1 MKNEKKKTVSLD
13 TVGIIVA
20 VVLILVYVFV
30 ECYSVSHI
38 ELETQTAVTS
48 TIYETIDATAL
59 VVRDEHTLS
68 SATSG
73 ITVPSLSD
81 GDKINVGGTVALAF
95 SSQEDA
101 TAYSKLNELQAE
113 LSYYEGLEAQTVG
126 QAGSVETI
134 NAEINNDIDSYI
146 QAIANGDIEKINT
159 AGDKVN
165 DILLRR
171 QMIIGQSVD
180 LISVIQGIRS
190 EISSV
195 SAKPNNTI
203 TTDNS
208 GVFSSYV
215 DGYESK
221 FDYSKAK
228 EMSVEEIEKAIE
240 TAKQKNDTSSSFG
253 KLITSYTWYLEC
265 VVDADAVKEL
275 ENGDKVTISF
285 KDNSET
291 LLTCKIVDGAE
302 PELGQEK
309 TALILKCNKMNPKLT
324 SLRVENIEIRVKKY
338 EGIKV
343 PASALHVVDG
353 KKGIYALISSQVRF
367 READVVYSNGDYL
380 LLSYDAD
387 NADGIHL
394 YDKIILQGKDLEDG
408 RVYT

>member
-1 MKNEKKKTVSLD
+1 MKAEKKKTISLD
-13 TVGIIVA
+13 TIGIIVA
-20 VVLILVYVFV
+20 VLLILVYVIF

-59 VVRDEHTLS
+59 VIRDEHSLPQAQNS
-68 SATSG
+68 

-81 GDKINVGGTVALAF
+81 GDKINVGGTVALTF
-95 SSQEDA
+95 PSQEDA
-101 TAYSKLNELQAE
+101 SAYSKLNELQSE

-126 QAGSVETI
+126 QAASVEAI
-134 NAEINNDIDSYI
+134 NAEINNDVDSYI
-146 QAIANGDIEKINT
+146 QAIATGDVEKINSY
-159 AGDKVN
+159 GDRVN
-165 DILLRR
+165 DVLLRR

-180 LISVIQGIRS
+180 LLSVIQNLRS

-195 SAKPNNTI
+195 SAKPNSTL
-203 TTDNS
+203 TTDKS

-215 DGYESK
+215 DGYEAE

-228 EMSVEEIEKAIE
+228 DMSIEEIEGAIE
-240 TAKQKNDTSSSFG
+240 KAKQKNDTSASYG

-265 VVDADAVKEL
+265 VIDTDLVKGL
-275 ENGDKVTISF
+275 ENGNKVSVTF
-285 KDNSET
+285 KDNSDRV
-291 LLTCKIVDGAE
+291 LTCKIVDGAE
-302 PELGQEK
+302 PDLGQEK
-309 TALILKCNKMNPKLT
+309 TALILKCNNMNSDLA
-324 SLRVENIEIRVKKY
+324 SLRVEDIEIRVKKY

-353 KKGIYALISSQVRF
+353 KKGVYALISSQVKF
-367 READVVYSNGDYL
+367 REASVVYSNGDYL

-387 NADGIHL
+387 NKDGIHM